1 MSSLSLTKFYNWGR
15 SLKLPLYQN
24 KCFLVM
30 VSLYIAAIYISCFNT
45 LFKRLSFFMY
55 VRLLILNTI
64 LKISLEWV
72 LGVFYYGT
80 KDIFSIYS
88 WFSSFLDAK
97 VLDFKK
103 LSISF
108 IDTSL
113 SCLYSQ
119 SSNMF
124 FLMVELAS
132 WEYIKIGCFNAWLYK
147 SILCHIIT

>member
-1 MSSLSLTKFYNWGR
+1 
-15 SLKLPLYQN
+15 
-24 KCFLVM
+24 
-30 VSLYIAAIYISCFNT
+30 
-45 LFKRLSFFMY
+45 MY

-80 KDIFSIYS
+80 KDMFSIYS
-88 WFSSFLDAK
+88 WFSSSLDVR

-113 SCLYSQ
+113 SCL
-119 SSNMF
+119 
-124 FLMVELAS
+124 
-132 WEYIKIGCFNAWLYK
+132 
-147 SILCHIIT
+147 